1 MPCFPESVPMTLVT
15 GFMCFLL
22 FLNIGPCLTG
32 DKQREKRIAILGTT
46 EIPAASVDLS
56 QFNFTDLVNGMLN
69 RALRGANNFFS
80 FLSVTSYSSF
90 AFHKVS
96 ILIYNISN
104 LKHVDYHKFPMR
116 YCYCLNNRTND
127 LADYTVLLLDIVGN
141 SSSSLKELFKST
153 SIVSVSQSNESDC
166 IYFCVMT
173 GRTGRNLSDFWDL
186 TEKMPVVNVTFPR
199 SNSTITDLET
209 VLPNLITSAENAELI
224 MNAPTQLWTLRTTS
238 SAPLEATGD
247 QVITINLAGNDEPI
261 QKVFPTTLPMNIPG
275 ISKTGQNTSFSDNQ
289 QYNLESQN
297 QIPTKLPQ
305 LLHGFALKEH
315 KIAPTK
321 LPLLLG
327 TVEQKGHP
335 PSDKISLLPQNV
347 LREHSISF
355 LTHKTQEVSSH
366 KLPGWTT
373 MAALEMLQRPH
384 TVMPFWTEKTQQK
397 IAVSVTERNIT
408 SNEDVS
414 AKEKGPSPWSSTLN
428 RSPETLATVHTPLKT
443 TPPKR
448 EMPVIVTPLRVD
460 SELFE
465 KQNEATTKRLL
476 WSQLTNGKKKH
487 VPSVPITFVDPPQ
500 LPQLKPSTEGHKMS
514 VHAYT
519 QSRCRQTKLA
529 VTTPSSAPVFPKVNS
544 CVMEL
549 CRFFQQCLCVSQE
562 KYSRHKKRRQCV
574 QYYSWY
580 LKNATY
586 ICERVQRNS
595 QRRTLKQKCIAHIC
609 KSI

>member
-1 MPCFPESVPMTLVT
+1 MPCFPETVSMTLVT

-22 FLNIGPCLTG
+22 FLNI
-32 DKQREKRIAILGTT
+32 

-127 LADYTVLLLDIVGN
+127 LADYTVLLLDIIGN
-141 SSSSLKELFKST
+141 SSSSLTELFKST

-186 TEKMPVVNVTFPR
+186 TEEMPVVNITFPR
-199 SNSTITDLET
+199 SNSTIMDVET

-224 MNAPTQLWTLRTTS
+224 MKTPTQLWTLRTTP
-238 SAPLEATGD
+238 SAPLEATGN
-247 QVITINLAGNDEPI
+247 QAITRNLTGNYEPI
-261 QKVFPTTLPMNIPG
+261 QKVFPTTILMDFPG
-275 ISKTGQNTSFSDNQ
+275 ISKTRQNTSFSDTQ
-289 QYNLESQN
+289 EYNLEGQN

-305 LLHGFALKEH
+305 LVYGFALKEH

-327 TVEQKGHP
+327 TIEQKGQP

-373 MAALEMLQRPH
+373 IAALEMLQRPR

-397 IAVSVTERNIT
+397 GAVSVTERNIT

-414 AKEKGPSPWSSTLN
+414 AMEKGPSTWISTLN

-443 TPPKR
+443 TPPKH
-448 EMPVIVTPLRVD
+448 EMPVIVTHLRVD
-460 SELFE
+460 SERFE
-465 KQNEATTKRLL
+465 KQNEATTKRIL
-476 WSQLTNGKKKH
+476 WSQLTNGKKKN
-487 VPSVPITFVDPPQ
+487 VPSEPITFV
-500 LPQLKPSTEGHKMS
+500 G
-514 VHAYT
+514 
-519 QSRCRQTKLA
+519 CRQTKLA
-529 VTTPSSAPVFPKVNS
+529 VTSPSSAAVFPKVNS

-562 KYSRHKKRRQCV
+562 QYSRHKKRRQCV

-595 QRRTLKQKCIAHIC
+595 QRRSEYSSL
-609 KSI
+609 